1 VSPTVAPAA
10 PVLKVEPRDCLVCGG
25 NHPAAIGLHG
35 YRCLTC
41 KSEYV
46 NPDTKSPWRSR

>member
-1 VSPTVAPAA
+1 MTSTVAPPA
-10 PVLKVEPRDCLVCGG
+10 PALAVEPRDCLVCGG
-25 NHPAAIGLHG
+25 TRSAAIGHHG

-46 NPDTKSPWRSR
+46 NPELPWSIR